1 MATGQLQKLR
11 HEIRDIVGDGNTYNG
26 LAGKP
31 GLSFEQQRAEFSTI
45 VPRVSEKAQALRAQA
60 EEAAA
65 SLRARADE
73 LEAKQSQIE
82 AIVAQAT
89 AIIADR
95 ESDPNFAAS
104 LEATEGDYPEDEDDD
119 DFDEEDF
126 EEYDEDEE
134 EDDE

>member
-31 GLSFEQQRAEFSTI
+31 GLSFDQQRAEFSTI

-73 LEAKQSQIE
+73 LEAKKAQIE
-82 AIVAQAT
+82 DIVAKAT

-95 ESDPNFAAS
+95 EADPNFAAS
-104 LEATEGDYPEDEDDD
+104 LEATEGDYPEDEDED

-126 EEYDEDEE
+126 EEYDEDDE

>member
-31 GLSFEQQRAEFSTI
+31 GLSFDQQRAEFSTI

-73 LEAKQSQIE
+73 LEAKKAQIE
-82 AIVAQAT
+82 DIVAKAT

-95 ESDPNFAAS
+95 EADPNFAAS

-134 EDDE
+134 DDE

>member
-1 MATGQLQKLR
+1 MATGQLQQLR

-31 GLSFEQQRAEFSTI
+31 GLSFDQQRAEFSTI

-73 LEAKQSQIE
+73 LEAKKAQIE
-82 AIVAQAT
+82 DIVAKAT

-95 ESDPNFAAS
+95 EADPNFAAS

-119 DFDEEDF
+119 DEFEDDDFADF
-126 EEYDEDEE
+126 EEEDEE
-134 EDDE
+134 